1 MSAVKSYLPYYR
13 DEKLVAYCAEFGY
26 CYPCY
31 KEDSQDPIQLIEP
44 GVCPVCSSLP
54 RPVLKNEVVWSKD
67 EEERVSLEFSS
78 EAKAIPTEVLVKSLE
93 LIKVQLSDYEYEP
106 LRPQIMYW
114 QRLLI
119 DELVLRR
126 AVSDSV
132 SED

>member
-1 MSAVKSYLPYYR
+1 M
-13 DEKLVAYCAEFGY
+13 
-26 CYPCY
+26 
-31 KEDSQDPIQLIEP
+31 
-44 GVCPVCSSLP
+44 CPVCSSLP

-126 AVSDSV
+126 AVSESV
-132 SED
+132 SVD